1 MTKEMTIAE
10 KIALAKASKNQAEAK
25 AGGDY
30 EREVPPAGVCYS
42 RFIEYIE
49 CGKHPAS
56 YEGKPKAPAARTRL
70 LFELLTAVPK
80 RDASGAVVKGEDGK
94 PIMIPNIKEVE
105 VEGGKKKFA
114 NQISIEL
121 TESQSDKSGFYKLF
135 KAMQYGREN
144 ITHFAEMLG
153 EAFKVEVVH
162 SVPKTDKDPVY
173 ANVFTKE
180 RGWLVQSPFMEK
192 TDPETLEVER
202 VDMSSKV
209 PQAISP
215 IRLFL
220 WDYPDNGSWDALF
233 IDGTKTVKDKDGKD
247 SEVSKNWLQEKI
259 MSAVNY
265 GGSPLEQML
274 GKVDNL
280 PGMAET
286 EAGVVVDTVTTGT
299 TETAATTK
307 TVASV
312 PAEQASASTG
322 ATTVAVS
329 DSDAALREMGL
340 L

>member
-1 MTKEMTIAE
+1 MAKEMTLAEQIA
-10 KIALAKASKNQAEAK
+10 AAKASKNQSEAK

-30 EREVPPAGVCYS
+30 EREIAPVGTCYG

-49 CGKHPAS
+49 MGKHPAS
-56 YEGKPKAPAARTRL
+56 FEGKPKAPAARTRL
-70 LFELLTAVPK
+70 LFELLTSVPK
-80 RDASGAVVKGEDGK
+80 RDASGAVVKDEAGK
-94 PIMIPNIKEVE
+94 PVMIPNVKEVE
-105 VEGGKKKFA
+105 VEGGKRKFA

-153 EAFKVEVVH
+153 EAYKLEVVH
-162 SVPKTDKDPVY
+162 SAQKTDKDPVY

-192 TDPETLEVER
+192 TDPDTLEVER

-215 IRLFL
+215 LRLFL
-220 WDYPDNGSWDALF
+220 WDFPTQGSWDALF
-233 IDGTKTVKDKDGKD
+233 IDGTRTVKDKDGK
-247 SEVSKNWLQEKI
+247 ETEQSKNWLQEKI

-265 GGSPLEQML
+265 GGSSLEQL
-274 GKVDNL
+274 VGKVDNL
-280 PGMAET
+280 PGMEET
-286 EAGVVVDTVTTGT
+286 DTGSHA
-299 TETAATTK
+299 TA
-307 TVASV
+307 
-312 PAEQASASTG
+312 ASASDTG
-322 ATTVAVS
+322 SNASTKVAASIPKEEKAESTGVAES